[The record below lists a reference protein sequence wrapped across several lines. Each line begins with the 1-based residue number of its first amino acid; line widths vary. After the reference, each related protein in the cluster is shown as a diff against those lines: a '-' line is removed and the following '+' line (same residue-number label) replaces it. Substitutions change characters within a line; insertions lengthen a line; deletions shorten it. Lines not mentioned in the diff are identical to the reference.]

1 MQIIDKLYQ
10 EKQLFI
16 AWIKLIRFTN
26 IIILAAIF
34 ILLHVGVYLPVY
46 TSLNVESPLSAWVF
60 IIFVLSVC
68 SIAAGGNVIN
78 DYFDKN
84 IDLINKPQKVVIGKE
99 ISSQKAMTG
108 YLVLTIAGIAG
119 GFLTG
124 WLIGAFKIGF
134 FFGFGALVL
143 YSYSET
149 LKRKLLIGNLII
161 ALFGFLSILLLWIM
175 EFFALRN
182 NAGSFV
188 IVYPSFLKINYLMGS
203 YAIFAFLTT
212 LVREIIKDIE
222 DVEGDK
228 VNNCQTLPIKT
239 SLNKARLVVIG
250 LTILT
255 IIILILC
262 QLFCWENN
270 MQVLSVFIAP
280 AIQLQLILLIIRL
293 FKAENKR
300 DYHAASTSMKWIMV
314 AGILGIQLVNIH
326 I

>member
-1 MQIIDKLYQ
+1 MQIIDKLFPS
-10 EKQLFI
+10 KQLFI

-26 IIILAAIF
+26 IIILATIF
-34 ILLHVGVYLPVY
+34 ILLHVGIYLPVY
-46 TSLNVESPLSAWVF
+46 TSLNIESPLNVWTF
-60 IIFVLSVC
+60 MIFVLSVC

-78 DYFDKN
+78 DYFDNK

-99 ISSQKAMTG
+99 ISFQKAMTG
-108 YLVLTIAGIAG
+108 YLVLTIGGILG

-124 WLIGAFKIGF
+124 WLIGAIKIGF

-143 YSYSET
+143 NSYSET

-161 ALFGFLSILLLWIM
+161 ALFGFLSILLLWII

-182 NAGSFV
+182 DAGSFV
-188 IVYPSFLKINYLMGS
+188 VVYPSFLKINFLMGG

-228 VNNCQTLPIKT
+228 ANKCNTLPIST
-239 SLNKARLVVIG
+239 SLYTARMIVIG
-250 LTILT
+250 LIVFT
-255 IIILILC
+255 IIVLIPC
-262 QLFCWENN
+262 QLMCWKNN

-280 AIQLQLILLIIRL
+280 AIQLQLIILIIRL
-293 FKAENKR
+293 FKAENKH
-300 DYHAASTSMKWIMV
+300 DYHVASTSMKWVMV
-314 AGILGIQLVNIH
+314 AGILGIQLINIH
-326 I
+326 V